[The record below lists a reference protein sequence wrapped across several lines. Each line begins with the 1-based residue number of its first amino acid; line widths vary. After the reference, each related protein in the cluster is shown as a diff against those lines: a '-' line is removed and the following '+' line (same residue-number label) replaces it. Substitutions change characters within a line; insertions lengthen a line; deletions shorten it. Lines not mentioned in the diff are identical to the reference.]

1 MVMVAGGGD
10 RKKGNLRT
18 NHCFPEAPS
27 RGWRGP
33 EAEELALLAWG
44 GRNFSCPPQQH
55 PEHAWTSSGCFHC
68 FVLLSKAQ
76 WDGVGP
82 GQPLMETP
90 SHTSAFCG
98 EKEPLVGGG
107 RGVRWWPNRGR
118 KASRRDWEGGKGPKK
133 DLLVPEDLTPRR
145 DSREKKLPSSYSSSH
160 CLEGMRSCES
170 ISQSGKMRTRQRE
183 MTNPGL
189 REKGLESG

>member
-90 SHTSAFCG
+90 SHTSAFCTSLNLMHWQMG
-98 EKEPLVGGG
+98 SLPLVPYGKPDNVG
-107 RGVRWWPNRGR
+107 
-118 KASRRDWEGGKGPKK
+118 WEVLKSNI
-133 DLLVPEDLTPRR
+133 VAV
-145 DSREKKLPSSYSSSH
+145 
-160 CLEGMRSCES
+160 
-170 ISQSGKMRTRQRE
+170 
-183 MTNPGL
+183 
-189 REKGLESG
+189 

>member
-1 MVMVAGGGD
+1 MVLSGVWTQRWWMVMVAGGGD

-55 PEHAWTSSGCFHC
+55 PEHAWMSSECFHC

-107 RGVRWWPNRGR
+107 GSGGGPTEEERHLGGTGKEGR
-118 KASRRDWEGGKGPKK
+118 GPKK
-133 DLLVPEDLTPRR
+133 TSWSLKTSLPEGIPG
-145 DSREKKLPSSYSSSH
+145 KKNYRHLIHPPTAW
-160 CLEGMRSCES
+160 
-170 ISQSGKMRTRQRE
+170 KA
-183 MTNPGL
+183 
-189 REKGLESG
+189 